1 MSEDERQDWIRMKA
15 TLEDYIIEV
24 DKEILL
30 YTVRADDEKHDFL
43 MKKAIQYRNTLI
55 KINELLS

>member
-15 TLEDYIIEV
+15 TLEDYLIEV

-30 YTVRADDEKHDFL
+30 YTVRGDDEKHDFL